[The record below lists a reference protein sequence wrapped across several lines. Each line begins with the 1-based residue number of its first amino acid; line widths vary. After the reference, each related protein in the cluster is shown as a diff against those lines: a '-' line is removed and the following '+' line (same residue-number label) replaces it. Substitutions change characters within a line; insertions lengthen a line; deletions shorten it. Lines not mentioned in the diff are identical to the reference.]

1 MKSRIL
7 ILIVGVVAVVC
18 VFGILA
24 FMIVSPLVRN
34 PAAPAAPA
42 DTATAR
48 SVPSTGAPESSATI
62 AKSSATI
69 AKAAA
74 SPTLSSTATKA
85 AEATQPVATA
95 KPTIAAAAT
104 QPPATIKPMIM
115 PTPAPSPVPTQ
126 PPPDS
131 LDYKTICTRD
141 KAMTDAQWNEYIKQF
156 GGRKVTWTGWVNDVY
171 KSSEG
176 YTLYVTFD
184 PPSELFRSADVK
196 FPITNELGL
205 KLNKDQR
212 VTFSGTL
219 GNVTSF
225 LGSCS
230 TIEIKNAVV
239 VP

>member
-1 MKSRIL
+1 MKFRVI
-7 ILIVGVVAVVC
+7 IIVVGVIAVVC

-24 FMIVSPLVRN
+24 FMIISPLGRN
-34 PAAPAAPA
+34 PAVPAAPAA
-42 DTATAR
+42 TATAR
-48 SVPSTGAPESSATI
+48 SVLSTSTSEPSATQ
-62 AKSSATI
+62 

-74 SPTLSSTATKA
+74 SPTLASTATKA
-85 AEATQPVATA
+85 AAATQPIATA
-95 KPTIAAAAT
+95 KPTIAAT
-104 QPPATIKPMIM
+104 LPPA

-126 PPPDS
+126 TPPDS

-141 KAMTDAQWNEYIKQF
+141 QAMTDAQWNEYLKRYD
-156 GGRKVTWTGWVNDVY
+156 GRKVTWTGWVNDVY

-184 PPSELFRSADVK
+184 PPGELFRAPDVQ

-212 VTFSGTL
+212 ITFSGTL
-219 GNVTSF
+219 GSIKSF

-230 TIEIKNAVV
+230 IIDRKNAVV
-239 VP
+239 VKF